1 MRPVPRVAAPWQLLL
16 CVVLV
21 FAAIAAAAAL
31 YRPLIFDEAEFR
43 LVAAGISRHGV
54 PVSLAG
60 EDAFLRSDV
69 AHGAYLGLWH
79 PPLYTY
85 LLAVS
90 YALGGSVSDASTR
103 AVGTLANAMT
113 LLLAALLALRAVGGG
128 LNESP
133 ERAVAPWL
141 AALLLAANPFFVQGA
156 LYADIDTALLPL
168 LTLAWCGAV
177 WTAELRSPLRP
188 AVWAGLIA
196 LSTLLFWAKLT
207 TPPIC
212 FAALG
217 AWFVVQREWPAF
229 RRLVVIG
236 AAAGVLFAITWLAYA
251 WSTHVPWDFF
261 VRYTFINKAGQYA
274 RVHLDA
280 ARIVTSSARTVLWL
294 TPSLALLTLL
304 GATAAMRAGRAGA
317 LGLSAMS
324 WSLAGVIT
332 VAYSVW
338 YGAEVTK
345 YIVPVVPLLALAA
358 GVALA
363 PEASTWTRPKLAYIA
378 LAALAAAVWHAG
390 ITGDMFTVP
399 PTGVRI
405 QASRDL
411 MQLWH
416 DPRLRTW
423 LCLPMPVLI
432 LPVIFRLAGTQ
443 AWRSAFVQGA
453 LAATIG
459 LGISQ
464 HAMSAATPYSPL
476 TFRPQPDLLRAADT
490 LRMRCHESIAVAQK
504 EIVVRLDASRCRA
517 ISTDGG
523 PGAIVNEDSLA
534 SRVDSDPRIRWVL
547 QSASY
552 PMYPPTGLLQAVLAR
567 RFAPATAI
575 GDYRL
580 FERQR

>member
-1 MRPVPRVAAPWQLLL
+1 MRLVPRAAAPWQLLL
-16 CVVLV
+16 LVALV
-21 FAAIAAAAAL
+21 FAGIAAAAAL
-31 YRPLIFDEAEFR
+31 HRPLIFDEAEFR

-54 PVSLAG
+54 PMSVAG
-60 EDAFLRSDV
+60 EDAFLRNG
-69 AHGAYLGLWH
+69 AAPGAYLGLWH

-103 AVGTLANAMT
+103 AVGMLANAIT
-113 LLLAALLALRAVGGG
+113 LLLTAVLALRALGGR

-133 ERAVAPWL
+133 ARTVAPWL
-141 AALLLAANPFFVQGA
+141 VALLLVANPFFVQGA
-156 LYADIDTALLPL
+156 LYADIDTALLPV
-168 LTLAWCGAV
+168 LTVAWCGAM
-177 WTAELRSPLRP
+177 WSAELRTPLRP

-196 LSTLLFWAKLT
+196 LSALLFWTKLT

-217 AWFVVQREWPAF
+217 AWLLVQREWPAF

-236 AAAGVLFAITWLAYA
+236 AAAGALFAITWLAYA
-251 WSTHVPWDFF
+251 WSAHVPWDFF
-261 VRYTFINKAGQYA
+261 VRYTFINKASQYA
-274 RVHLDA
+274 RVHFEA

-294 TPSLALLTLL
+294 TPSLAILTLL
-304 GATAAMRAGRAGA
+304 GVTAVMRAGRAGVMGLAA
-317 LGLSAMS
+317 LS
-324 WSLAGVIT
+324 WSLAAVIT

-358 GVALA
+358 GIALA
-363 PEASTWTRPKLAYIA
+363 PEASTWSRRTMAGIA

-399 PTGVRI
+399 PTGARV

-423 LCLPMPVLI
+423 LCLPGPAVVLPA
-432 LPVIFRLAGTQ
+432 LFRLAGTR
-443 AWRSAFVQGA
+443 AWRSAFAQGA

-459 LGISQ
+459 LGLSQ

-476 TFRPQPDLLRAADT
+476 TFRPQPDLTRAADT
-490 LRMRCHESIAVAQK
+490 LGERCRESFAVAQK

-552 PMYPPTGLLQAVLAR
+552 PMYPPTGPLHAVLAR

-580 FERQR
+580 FERRP